1 MKLHKGRHCLN
12 VNRQNRSETAQGA
25 TSLLMSLGDEREEAL
40 GSGSLSS
47 QPSGVSVSASTSSDT
62 KCGVAALPADTT

>member
-1 MKLHKGRHCLN
+1 MN
-12 VNRQNRSETAQGA
+12 VNQQNHSETAQGA

-47 QPSGVSVSASTSSDT
+47 QPSGVSVSASTSSAT
-62 KCGVAALPADTT
+62 KCGVAALPADKHDV